1 MLFLSSVVS
10 RIHIVHTYILGQAH
24 IHKTLYNIF
33 KTLPSQWM
41 NELNVMHF
49 PHMVSQQ
56 GIFLQSSE
64 KAESASHTLVTLMSG
79 LGVKGHPLI
88 TAPWILLSLLK
99 RDFTCMCLCVWGH
112 KTASCWAAQAGLGTK
127 GPISPL
133 RQEQQTFLTAEFA
146 IPLGPL
152 WILIAYF

>member
-1 MLFLSSVVS
+1 
-10 RIHIVHTYILGQAH
+10 
-24 IHKTLYNIF
+24 
-33 KTLPSQWM
+33 M

-88 TAPWILLSLLK
+88 TAP
-99 RDFTCMCLCVWGH
+99 
-112 KTASCWAAQAGLGTK
+112 
-127 GPISPL
+127 
-133 RQEQQTFLTAEFA
+133 
-146 IPLGPL
+146 
-152 WILIAYF
+152 

>member
-1 MLFLSSVVS
+1 MLFLSSAIS

-24 IHKTLYNIF
+24 IHKTLNNIF

-41 NELNVMHF
+41 NELNVTHF

-56 GIFLQSSE
+56 GLFYKVVRKLKVLIT
-64 KAESASHTLVTLMSG
+64 HTLVTLMSR

-88 TAPWILLSLLK
+88 TTPWILLSLLK
-99 RDFTCMCLCVWGH
+99 RDFTCMCLCVWGL
-112 KTASCWAAQAGLGTK
+112 KTASCWAAHAGLGTK

-133 RQEQQTFLTAEFA
+133 RQEQQTSKISF
-146 IPLGPL
+146 
-152 WILIAYF
+152 